1 MLSKNM
7 QNWAGEEGE
16 GEWSGAGSVFVS
28 FTKRDGFVDLD
39 IY

>member
-7 QNWAGEEGE
+7 QKEEGE

-28 FTKRDGFVDLD
+28 FSKRDGFVDLD